1 MGNRAGTLEAVGIEN
16 ADGKGGNAVVISV
29 IILTYN
35 REGMVD
41 RAIESISR
49 QTFRDFELIVV
60 DNGSEDD
67 SGKIADRFARED
79 NRIQVIHK
87 EKGNIGSGR
96 NAGLDAACG
105 DYIAFVDD
113 DDWVEPDFL
122 EFLFGLITETGADIA
137 VCGTS
142 VKPCEEK
149 LVMTAEEAVLELMR
163 RKKYNT
169 GFPTKMFSSKLFQKE
184 RFSDSEKTDDIGLIY
199 KLMAGA
205 GKVAYH
211 GLPKYHVYR
220 HPGNNS
226 AWTTD
231 HKLLTAEILEEYLQ
245 IYHVRT
251 QWLSGRFPDRTGE
264 FCYFEWSFMI
274 SMVEKVCRLK
284 LTDCREPLKRM
295 RDELR
300 KHGREFLGRPE
311 IMEFEREWME
321 KYIVYEEMTE

>member
-1 MGNRAGTLEAVGIEN
+1 MGNRPGALEAVGIEK
-16 ADGKGGNAVVISV
+16 ADGKGGSAVVISV

-35 REGMVD
+35 REGMVG

-49 QTFRDFELIVV
+49 QTLQDFELIVV

-122 EFLFGLITETGADIA
+122 EFLFGMITETGADIA

-149 LVMTAEEAVLELMR
+149 CVMTAEEAVLELMR

-199 KLMAGA
+199 N
-205 GKVAYH
+205 
-211 GLPKYHVYR
+211 VYR

-284 LTDCREPLKRM
+284 LTDCEEPLKRM

-321 KYIVYEEMTE
+321 KYVIRESLG